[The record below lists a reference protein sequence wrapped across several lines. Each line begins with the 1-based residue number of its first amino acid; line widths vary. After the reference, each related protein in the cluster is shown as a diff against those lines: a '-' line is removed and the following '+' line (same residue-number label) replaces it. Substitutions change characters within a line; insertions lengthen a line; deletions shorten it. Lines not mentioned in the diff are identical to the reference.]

1 MLKKAALFFVTM
13 FIAFVIIGFTLQEK
27 EKAEEF
33 EWGNLKNLGPNINSP
48 GKDEHIT
55 FMPCGKLAL
64 FASIREGGMGKYDL
78 YMTRYENGE
87 WTKAELLPA
96 PLNTEKDE
104 FDPSISPDGKKMFFA
119 TNRDNSD
126 PYWDCDIWVAD
137 WDGEKWVNPRVFD
150 PIFVTPNQPDWGS
163 TMPADFS
170 IFYFSSGREPA
181 KPQMVQMFQSKWL
194 DDKWSEPEVMPEPVN
209 TGEWEATPYVTP
221 DGKFLYLNTARGEEG
236 KKDVDIWRF
245 ELVDGKWTNATLMT
259 GPFLSDK
266 HDYDP
271 CISPD
276 GEKFYITSDRE
287 GTLGGADIWVLEKIY
302 KK

>member
-1 MLKKAALFFVTM
+1 MLKKAALFFVTL
-13 FIAFVIIGFTLQEK
+13 FLAFVIIGFALQEK

-33 EWGNLKNLGPNINSP
+33 EWGNLKNLGSNINSP

-55 FMPCGKLAL
+55 FRPCGKLAL

-87 WTKAELLPA
+87 WSKAELLPA

-119 TNRDNSD
+119 TNRENSD

-137 WDGEKWVNPRVFD
+137 WDGEKWVNPRLFD
-150 PIFVTPNQPDWGS
+150 PIFVTPNKPDWGS

-170 IFYFSSGREPA
+170 MFYFSSGREPA

-194 DDKWSEPEVMPEPVN
+194 GDKWSEPEVMPEPVN

-221 DGKFLYLNTARGEEG
+221 DGRFLYLNTARGEEG